1 MTVSTNI
8 NKATFNGSG
17 STGPFTFN
25 FRFYMNTEISV
36 LLVASDGTDTLLVE
50 GTDYT
55 LTGAGSYGGGLVTL
69 TTALAV
75 GTQLVIMRLVDLLQ
89 STEIRNL
96 GTFFPEIHEDVF
108 DRMVMMIQQISEM
121 AERAIKLPSS
131 QSGNFELPAQAL
143 PNTLVGFDI
152 NGNLA
157 LKTASYTI
165 SVNGGAGIAPTVT
178 YVDASVGSVIANLP
192 SSGEVIIIKTDATAN
207 PVTVTGTGG
216 NTVLRQASIDLSVQD
231 ESIHLIMN
239 GSNWYRI

>member
-1 MTVSTNI
+1 MTVSTSL

-36 LLVASDGTDTLLVE
+36 LLYAVDGSSSLLIE

-55 LTGAGSYGGGLVTL
+55 LSGVGSYGGGAVNL
-69 TTALAV
+69 TVALAV
-75 GTQLVIMRLVDLLQ
+75 GQQLVIMRLVDLLQ

-96 GTFFPEIHEDVF
+96 GTFFPEIHEDAF

-143 PNTLVGFDI
+143 NNTLVGFDI
-152 NGNLA
+152 NGNLTF
-157 LKTASYTI
+157 KTASY
-165 SVNGGAGIAPTVT
+165 SVVVTGGAGIAPTVT
-178 YVDASVGSVIANLP
+178 YADASVGTVIANLP
-192 SSGEVIIIKTDATAN
+192 ISGEVIIIKTDASSN

-216 NTVLRQASIDLSVQD
+216 KTVLRQTSIDLTVQD
-231 ESIHLIMN
+231 ESIHLVMN
-239 GSNWYRI
+239 GTNWYRI